1 MTLIAGLVLAA
12 FAGLSV
18 DARQDVPSQQVEVTV
33 ERITQPITPPS
44 WQSPPTVNP
53 DDYPIFAAHL
63 GIGAQV
69 WVECDVDTEGTPRCR
84 ATQTSVE
91 GLGFEIAAVAV
102 SERGKLNPRR
112 VGDEAVP
119 SSIRLKVPFTPDD
132 TAQAKPDWTGP
143 EPSNANLI
151 AGLVAAQSLARS
163 PALEGQIDWGLH
175 QLEPERA
182 QMAQQWI
189 SEMYIGRTNAKL
201 MGRGIAMV
209 LAKRGAQVMPSNN
222 PPDWAEWVREM
233 DTALASIYTPELNFG
248 PLQHRYCARYGCGT
262 P

>member
-1 MTLIAGLVLAA
+1 MQLIAGLVLAA

-18 DARQDVPSQQVEVTV
+18 DARQEDTPQQIQVAV
-33 ERITQPITPPS
+33 ERVTQPITPPS
-44 WQSPPTVNP
+44 WQSPPVVNP
-53 DDYPIFAAHL
+53 NDYPIFAGHL

-69 WVECDVDTEGTPRCR
+69 LVECDVDTEGAPRCR
-84 ATQTSVE
+84 AVDTSVE
-91 GLGFEIAAVAV
+91 GLGFENAAVAV
-102 SERGKLNPRR
+102 AERGKLNPRR

-119 SSIRLKVPFTPDD
+119 SSIRLRVPFTPDN
-132 TAQAKPDWTGP
+132 TAQTAPDWTGP
-143 EPSNANLI
+143 EPTNANLL

-175 QLEPERA
+175 QIEPERA
-182 QMAQQWI
+182 RMVQQWI
-189 SEMYIGRTNAKL
+189 TEMYIGRTNAKL

-209 LAKRGAQVMPSNN
+209 LAKRGAQVMPADN

-248 PLQHRYCARYGCGT
+248 PLQQRYCARYGCGT